1 MKKII
6 IGIIIGIIV
15 ATAWHG
21 FAASTDISAEPLWNK
36 VFITA
41 TNSIRIIGV

>member
-15 ATAWHG
+15 ASAWHG
-21 FAASTDISAEPLWNK
+21 FAASTDISAEPLWNRA
-36 VFITA
+36 FISA
-41 TNSIRIIGV
+41 TDSMRAIGV